1 MCSRDVTGLSRPFFY
16 FKCFAVYYSSVSHLF
31 VVFFSYTSTRSSW
44 LYSTRVLFYFVLSSL
59 CARKKEN
66 FFQRCS
72 DALVS
77 RQKNFDASI
86 ISRQFWIN
94 HFSTFLSFL
103 SLSRACDYTPPQKV
117 REIERIK
124 THTHTHRERERER
137 ERVKKNVPVVFVFSA
152 DDNTNNVIFI

>member
-1 MCSRDVTGLSRPFFY
+1 MSSTSLFPLLISSLFFFVQCVPETSQVFRAHFFTSNASRCIIQVSRI
-16 FKCFAVYYSSVSHLF
+16 SSSSSSLIRPL
-31 VVFFSYTSTRSSW
+31 TRSSW

-103 SLSRACDYTPPQKV
+103 SLSRARATILLRRK
-117 REIERIK
+117 
-124 THTHTHRERERER
+124 
-137 ERVKKNVPVVFVFSA
+137 
-152 DDNTNNVIFI
+152 